1 MTIPPP
7 FTRFP
12 DLAARLLGGAV
23 VWATDESFAE
33 KENLIRPG
41 APQHFP
47 ATFGHKGQV
56 YDGWETRRRR
66 SPGTD
71 HAIVRLG
78 APGIVHGVLVDTAW
92 FTGNFPPE
100 ISVEGARID
109 GYPDANDLG
118 TAAEWF
124 PLVPRSA
131 VAGNTINP
139 FEVDEP
145 RTVTH
150 VRLTMHPD
158 GGVARLR
165 VHGIARP
172 DPALRPPG
180 AMDLAAIENGGHV
193 TDCSNLFY
201 SSPNNLL
208 MPGFA
213 HVMGDGWETARRRF
227 GADDWETHNDWVEIS
242 LGTSGRVRMLEL
254 DTTCFLHN
262 APGSAR
268 VRGRS
273 GDGEWLELLP
283 RTALRPDTRH
293 RFPVAVESV
302 VTKVRLDIFPDGGMS
317 RLRAWGS
324 LEAGGAQ

>member
-1 MTIPPP
+1 MTTPPS

-23 VWATDESFAE
+23 VWASDESFAE
-33 KENLIRPG
+33 KENLIRSG
-41 APQHFP
+41 ASQHSA

-66 SPGTD
+66 APGSD
-71 HAIVRLG
+71 HAIMRLG
-78 APGIVHGVLVDTAW
+78 APGRVHGVIVDTAW

-100 ISVEGARID
+100 ISVEGAWID
-109 GYPDANDLG
+109 GYPDAGGLNAGAD
-118 TAAEWF
+118 WF

-131 VAGNTINP
+131 VAGDSPNL
-139 FEVDEP
+139 FVVDDH

-150 VRLTMHPD
+150 VRLSLYPD

-180 AMDLAAIENGGHV
+180 AVDLVAIENGGHV

-227 GADDWETHNDWVEIS
+227 GTSDWEAHNDWVEVR
-242 LGTSGRVRMLEL
+242 LGTSGTLSMLEL

-268 VRGRS
+268 VRG
-273 GDGEWLELLP
+273 
-283 RTALRPDTRH
+283 
-293 RFPVAVESV
+293 
-302 VTKVRLDIFPDGGMS
+302 KS
-317 RLRAWGS
+317 RDN
-324 LEAGGAQ
+324 E